1 MKRKSF
7 LWLFLL
13 LSFTISVLAAS
24 AGRISI
30 GNEEAKPGDTVQV
43 TVRIESETTL
53 GAVGLQLS
61 YDSTVLTLTD
71 IQCAP
76 DFSGGYWKGN
86 TDTAK
91 LVWADTKGVSA
102 AGGKDFAFLTFRVA
116 ANAAGGTA
124 AKITAEYDPHGDIA
138 DLEQNSLQMEI
149 TAGSITV
156 KEEETTT
163 AAEETTTAAEETTTA
178 AEETTTAAEE
188 TTTAAEETTTA
199 EEETT
204 TAAEETTTAA
214 EETTT
219 AAEETTTAAEETTTA
234 AKETTTAADATT
246 TATKETTT
254 SAEITTTA
262 TKETTTAAEAT
273 ATVADETTTAAA
285 SAPEESTTKTPAKG
299 GDPEPPDAGEK
310 NILSVMIVIFALSA
324 SAAAG
329 LILGRRKF
337 QLKE

>member
-30 GNEEAKPGDTVQV
+30 GNEEAKPGDMVQV

-53 GAVGLQLS
+53 GAVGLQFS

-102 AGGKDFAFLTFRVA
+102 AGGKDFAVLTFRVA

-124 AKITAEYDPHGDIA
+124 AKITAEYDPHGDIV

-149 TAGSITV
+149 TAGSVTV

-163 AAEETTTAAEETTTA
+163 AAEETTTVAEETTTTAKETTTA
-178 AEETTTAAEE
+178 AEA
-188 TTTAAEETTTA
+188 
-199 EEETT
+199 
-204 TAAEETTTAA
+204 
-214 EETTT
+214 
-219 AAEETTTAAEETTTA
+219 TTTA
-234 AKETTTAADATT
+234 AKETTTAAEATT
-246 TATKETTT
+246 TAAETTTTAAEATTTAAKETTT
-254 SAEITTTA
+254 V
-262 TKETTTAAEAT
+262 AEAT

-299 GDPEPPDAGEK
+299 GDPDTPDAGEK

-324 SAAAG
+324 SAATG